1 MRRGAIESLLGKG
14 LRVQNG
20 SANGGAGGTGFNIE
34 AAAELGHAFAHA
46 WNADAK
52 ACSIGLGLPIGGQ
65 NNAAAVVNDLEDEGR
80 GGFKKPDCGGN
91 ATGMALDVGEAFLN
105 DAEESD
111 FQGLRKT
118 AELIGKDELG
128 FDAAA
133 LAEAVDV
140 LLESGDEAK
149 FIEQGGVE
157 EVREGA
163 DLTRRLLE
171 EGASFFEGAFGGC
184 AEARGGLA
192 DLGEAQVDGQNSLRH
207 AIVEFATDAAT
218 LFVLKVEQLHGEL
231 ANGLL
236 GVLHLGDIG
245 KGRDDAEDGAIK
257 IELRDGVAENPEDF
271 RRAGTLPAHGA
282 VVDRVPGAE
291 DGGDRTVVRR
301 HDAAL
306 LIDWGEAQRAHVV
319 ADHFRFCVAKHFQGG
334 LIGEF
339 DFAVRV
345 VEDNGDVEVA
355 YQGTETLLAFT
366 ESIESFALLGD
377 VGGRYEDTREVA
389 SGIEFR
395 NHVRN
400 GPKDVTNVGT
410 APTEHLTIEGLS
422 GGDNGEKRISG
433 LWNGSAVFLQRL
445 HGDFVGFLMQDVFE
459 RESKHIHGGPIG
471 ELQLGLRIEGDQADV
486 EVADESAETLFAFP
500 ESVEGLAL
508 LGEIGDGNDNAGDF
522 ACGVKF
528 RDGVQKGPS
537 NARRGAAAHADN
549 LAANRLFG
557 GQDDGNGTGLGR
569 QLGAVLA
576 KSEETEFIGGFAEE
590 LFILAAKRV
599 LDGLIGK
606 EDAN

>member
-1 MRRGAIESLLGKG
+1 
-14 LRVQNG
+14 
-20 SANGGAGGTGFNIE
+20 
-34 AAAELGHAFAHA
+34 
-46 WNADAK
+46 
-52 ACSIGLGLPIGGQ
+52 
-65 NNAAAVVNDLEDEGR
+65 
-80 GGFKKPDCGGN
+80 
-91 ATGMALDVGEAFLN
+91 
-105 DAEESD
+105 
-111 FQGLRKT
+111 
-118 AELIGKDELG
+118 
-128 FDAAA
+128 
-133 LAEAVDV
+133 
-140 LLESGDEAK
+140 
-149 FIEQGGVE
+149 
-157 EVREGA
+157 
-163 DLTRRLLE
+163 
-171 EGASFFEGAFGGC
+171 
-184 AEARGGLA
+184 
-192 DLGEAQVDGQNSLRH
+192 
-207 AIVEFATDAAT
+207 
-218 LFVLKVEQLHGEL
+218 
-231 ANGLL
+231 
-236 GVLHLGDIG
+236 
-245 KGRDDAEDGAIK
+245 
-257 IELRDGVAENPEDF
+257 
-271 RRAGTLPAHGA
+271 
-282 VVDRVPGAE
+282 
-291 DGGDRTVVRR
+291 
-301 HDAAL
+301 
-306 LIDWGEAQRAHVV
+306 
-319 ADHFRFCVAKHFQGG
+319 
-334 LIGEF
+334 
-339 DFAVRV
+339 
-345 VEDNGDVEVA
+345 
-355 YQGTETLLAFT
+355 
-366 ESIESFALLGD
+366 
-377 VGGRYEDTREVA
+377 VA

-576 KSEETEFIGGFAEE
+576 KSEETEIIGGFAEE

-606 EDAN
+606 EDANLGVVDDDCHVEIFDERAETLFAGAEEFLRGLAFGDVADGDEAAPPAVEIKQSAGHLPDADEAGFGAITKLAFPKFAGLHELQENLSAAAGIFPEIHLAGSFAKSVFASVAGETCKAIVDVEVRAVGEDVDGHGIWAGTKSGREHALGTAQSFLGFEQVVGNHKLFAVGEVEAYGGAQNGGGHGEPSEGKLFA